1 MNISVNKTINYLK
14 LMKTIKQI
22 SIFALLLF
30 AVTSCFE
37 DFTIRGNGVTETQVR
52 TVAAF
57 NKVKSSGDF
66 EVQITK
72 GDELEVLIDAEENIL
87 PYIGTSVTDNTLL
100 IDIPGLHNVKNRM
113 PMSVYITVPE
123 LMSVKQS
130 GSGNI
135 STDYFSAE
143 TMEFFI
149 SGSGSISSEVDAGV
163 LYATISGSGSLL
175 ISGDS
180 GESNLTISG
189 SGNIDNSNL
198 IVNKCNAFIS
208 GSGNMQV
215 KALQSINAKISGSGN
230 IYYYGN
236 PIIELSISGSGKA
249 IPAR

>member
-1 MNISVNKTINYLK
+1 MNISENKTINYLK
-14 LMKTIKQI
+14 LMKTIKHF

-30 AVTSCFE
+30 AATSCFE
-37 DFTIRGNGVTETQVR
+37 DFTIRGNGVTANQLR
-52 TVAAF
+52 TVTAF

-72 GDELEVLIDAEENIL
+72 GDQLEVLINAEENIL
-87 PYIGTSVTDNTLL
+87 PYISTSVTDNTLL

-113 PMSVYITVPE
+113 PMTVYITIPE
-123 LMSVKQS
+123 LISVKQS

-135 STDYFSAE
+135 SADYFTAE
-143 TMEFFI
+143 TMELFI
-149 SGSGSISSEVDAGV
+149 SGSGSISSAVDADV

-189 SGNIDNSNL
+189 SGNIDSSNL
-198 IVNKCNAFIS
+198 MVNKCNAHIS

-215 KALQSINAKISGSGN
+215 NALKSLYARISGSGN

-236 PIIELSISGSGKA
+236 PNIELSISGSGKA
-249 IPAR
+249 IPTR